1 MELVE
6 VKIDQ
11 SNFVHVYPQNSLLW
25 SIIRPYIFFFSFRE
39 KNTPNQPNYLFDFPN
54 IGSKIK
60 IGVDLSVTYQNQ
72 LGEK

>member
-25 SIIRPYIFFFSFRE
+25 SIIRPSILKLLSFRE
-39 KNTPNQPNYLFDFPN
+39 KTPPTSQITFSN
-54 IGSKIK
+54 SKIK